1 MNANELTKDNDRDAE
16 IAAREAE
23 VRGQTSNGSCNCG
36 GDCPCEIRETHDGL
50 VERWACAH
58 T

>member
-1 MNANELTKDNDRDAE
+1 MNTNELADRDAE

-23 VRGQTSNGSCNCG
+23 VRGQTSNGSCDCG